1 MKAVYVSPEKL
12 VFVLARCISAEQHY
26 MLLKYIA
33 LEDFDALLELQ
44 LLAENLQKL
53 YHVG

>member
-1 MKAVYVSPEKL
+1 MNIY
-12 VFVLARCISAEQHY
+12 FFLARCISAERHY
-26 MLLKYIA
+26 TLLKYIA
-33 LEDFDALLELQ
+33 FEDFDAILELQ